1 MNRLKKEQRQHTHT
15 HKLDSIYLK
24 FGTPI
29 VFQGNGCVHS
39 PTRPAIPKLPLVFSL
54 VQPLTGWDPGV
65 KGMKTQAHTD
75 LSLGETLKSGVC
87 FTPIFWWV
95 GKGWKQVMKPILAT

>member
-15 HKLDSIYLK
+15 QIGFNISKIWNPYRFSRKRVRSFTNPSGDTQTAV
-24 FGTPI
+24 G
-29 VFQGNGCVHS
+29 
-39 PTRPAIPKLPLVFSL
+39 FSL